1 LTGSPK
7 FSLTWFVD
15 LAHDNTK
22 LLYRSDYE
30 LYDFFLKNRDALN
43 NSFIFFFGDHGPRF
57 GSEAYTGFGIRE
69 QNNPFLYVVLPKHL
83 RHTKVSSADV
93 GKQPRTRHSSRST
106 LHLRGYS
113 LCEILQRSLSNLR
126 LT

>member
-1 LTGSPK
+1 LPFIGSPK

-22 LLYRSDYE
+22 LIY
-30 LYDFFLKNRDALN
+30 LKLCFQLN

-57 GSEAYTGFGIRE
+57 GSEAGTKFGVRE

-83 RHTKVSSADV
+83 RHKKVYQQMLRNSQELVTHHDL
-93 GKQPRTRHSSRST
+93 HST
-106 LHLRGYS
+106 L
-113 LCEILQRSLSNLR
+113 EDILYVSI
-126 LT
+126 